1 MFEQEQKRFVRQAAS
16 VLPGAEA
23 RDAFAR
29 YVAGAVRDLSS
40 PEDGFA
46 PVAEQLGG
54 TAEQAARDFLDSQ
67 PPEVVERWRQSA
79 RRANRRRWIAVG
91 VVIAVLAA
99 IVAFYVATKGV
110 LIVNTETTYYDFS
123 DTDLTAEEQLELVMK
138 LNEEKHAA
146 DSAAS

>member
-1 MFEQEQKRFVRQAAS
+1 MFEREQKQFVRQASSA
-16 VLPGAEA
+16 LPGAEA
-23 RDAFAR
+23 QAAFAR
-29 YVAGAVRDLSS
+29 YVAGAVRDLGS
-40 PEDGFA
+40 PEEGFA

-54 TAEQAARDFLDSQ
+54 TPAQAARAFLDSQ
-67 PPEVVERWRQSA
+67 PPEVVERWRQYA